1 MLGDTTLYKVESGND
16 KLRLN
21 VVQSLETLLKR
32 HPLTIGTHKQYI
44 RDISSR
50 LADLLT
56 VEDGRPRWRYF
67 GSTGESSV
75 MIGKCSLTASRN
87 I

>member
-56 VEDGRPRWRYF
+56 VEDR
-67 GSTGESSV
+67 EA
-75 MIGKCSLTASRN
+75 SLEILRFYRRVLSHDR
-87 I
+87 